1 MKNGVSYDLLANV
14 RYYYTECLNSIKLE
28 AHLFKVV
35 WFACPPPGFAEIM
48 TIQQHSLDLYESN
61 YSVVL

>member
-35 WFACPPPGFAEIM
+35 GSACPPPGLCQNDDD
-48 TIQQHSLDLYESN
+48 TVTQP
-61 YSVVL
+61 